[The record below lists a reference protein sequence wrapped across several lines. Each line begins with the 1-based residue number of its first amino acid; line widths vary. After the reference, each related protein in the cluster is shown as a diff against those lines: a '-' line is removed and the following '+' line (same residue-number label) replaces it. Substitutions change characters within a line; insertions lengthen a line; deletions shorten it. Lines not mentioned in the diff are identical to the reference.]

1 MGNRKEKKQKN
12 HMGAWIGI
20 ALVLLGVL
28 ILLSVNITEIKVTGN
43 RKYTPEQIE
52 DLLFEGRWG
61 RNSLYCYFREHFKPH
76 KQIPFVEE
84 YEIVFRDARR
94 VEVIVYEKRVVGYV
108 SYMSSN
114 MYFDKDGIIVESSS
128 SRLDGIPEVT
138 GLDFGSIRL
147 NQPLPVGNQEIF
159 EQIMNLTQALSVNEI
174 RADQLR
180 YDDHGDAV
188 LIIGDIVVV
197 LGNNKDMIGK
207 VTELHDILP
216 KLEGMAGTLYLDRY
230 DETKG
235 NVWYSFIQESGG

>member
-1 MGNRKEKKQKN
+1 M
-12 HMGAWIGI
+12 
-20 ALVLLGVL
+20 
-28 ILLSVNITEIKVTGN
+28 
-43 RKYTPEQIE
+43 
-52 DLLFEGRWG
+52 
-61 RNSLYCYFREHFKPH
+61 
-76 KQIPFVEE
+76 
-84 YEIVFRDARR
+84 
-94 VEVIVYEKRVVGYV
+94 YEKRVVGYV

>member
-1 MGNRKEKKQKN
+1 M
-12 HMGAWIGI
+12 
-20 ALVLLGVL
+20 
-28 ILLSVNITEIKVTGN
+28 
-43 RKYTPEQIE
+43 
-52 DLLFEGRWG
+52 
-61 RNSLYCYFREHFKPH
+61 
-76 KQIPFVEE
+76 
-84 YEIVFRDARR
+84 
-94 VEVIVYEKRVVGYV
+94 IVYEKRVVGYV
-108 SYMSSN
+108 SYMSIN

-216 KLEGMAGTLYLDRY
+216 KLEGMAGDNFAELD
-230 DETKG
+230 
-235 NVWYSFIQESGG
+235 NGGVR

>member
-1 MGNRKEKKQKN
+1 
-12 HMGAWIGI
+12 
-20 ALVLLGVL
+20 
-28 ILLSVNITEIKVTGN
+28 
-43 RKYTPEQIE
+43 
-52 DLLFEGRWG
+52 
-61 RNSLYCYFREHFKPH
+61 
-76 KQIPFVEE
+76 
-84 YEIVFRDARR
+84 
-94 VEVIVYEKRVVGYV
+94 
-108 SYMSSN
+108 
-114 MYFDKDGIIVESSS
+114 
-128 SRLDGIPEVT
+128 
-138 GLDFGSIRL
+138 
-147 NQPLPVGNQEIF
+147 
-159 EQIMNLTQALSVNEI
+159 MNLTQALSVNEI